1 MRLYALLE
9 EYAKTNLPDMEITGL
24 TDDSRKVKPGML
36 FACIRGEHFHGH
48 NAAGKALESGAAAV
62 LADHDLGLG
71 DRQILTDDTRK
82 LYGQLCAA
90 WFGHPER
97 KMHFVGVTGTNGKT
111 TITNL
116 IKHILTD
123 LMGLY
128 AQMAEVGCDY
138 VVMEVSSFGLVQE
151 RIGVTHFDTAVFT
164 NLTQD
169 HLDYHGTMENYY
181 QAKKLLFQ
189 RCDNAVIDTDDAYGR
204 RLYEEISCPK
214 CSYGSSSHADYYAD
228 AIKLRA
234 DGTRF
239 WLCNAGKSYQ
249 VNLHLTGMFNVSN
262 AIAAVAACASLGM
275 PMKRILAGLETCTG
289 VRGRCEVI
297 PTGRDFTVICDYAHT
312 PDAIENILRSV
323 KEYTRGRLICLFG
336 CGGNRDATKR
346 PKMAAAA
353 AKYAD
358 FLMIT
363 SDNPR
368 DEEPQAI
375 IADILTGLEGSDVP
389 YEVVVDRKEAILR
402 SMQLAQPE
410 DVIVLAGKG
419 HEDYQVLAGGVH
431 IHMDE
436 REIIRD
442 CLPLVPKR

>member
-1 MRLYALLE
+1 M
-9 EYAKTNLPDMEITGL
+9 
-24 TDDSRKVKPGML
+24 
-36 FACIRGEHFHGH
+36 
-48 NAAGKALESGAAAV
+48 
-62 LADHDLGLG
+62 
-71 DRQILTDDTRK
+71 
-82 LYGQLCAA
+82 
-90 WFGHPER
+90 
-97 KMHFVGVTGTNGKT
+97 
-111 TITNL
+111 
-116 IKHILTD
+116 
-123 LMGLY
+123 
-128 AQMAEVGCDY
+128 
-138 VVMEVSSFGLVQE
+138 
-151 RIGVTHFDTAVFT
+151 
-164 NLTQD
+164 
-169 HLDYHGTMENYY
+169 
-181 QAKKLLFQ
+181 
-189 RCDNAVIDTDDAYGR
+189 
-204 RLYEEISCPK
+204 
-214 CSYGSSSHADYYAD
+214 
-228 AIKLRA
+228 
-234 DGTRF
+234 
-239 WLCNAGKSYQ
+239 
-249 VNLHLTGMFNVSN
+249 NLHLTGMFNVSN

-436 REIIRD
+436 REIVRD